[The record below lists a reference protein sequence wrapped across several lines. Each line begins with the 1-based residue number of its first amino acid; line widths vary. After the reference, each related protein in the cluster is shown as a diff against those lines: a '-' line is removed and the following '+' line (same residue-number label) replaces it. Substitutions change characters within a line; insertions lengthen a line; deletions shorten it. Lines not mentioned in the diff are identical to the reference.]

1 MVDIKINSPKT
12 LSNGGLWNGVVLE
25 KLKILELSE
34 HLAYLYIELIENLSS
49 VYSAKYDFPQDALRI
64 ILRTAIV
71 PITHCFF
78 ERLIRLNKIVSHSK
92 CKPIVAAQALF
103 AIPNTIEEFQGSV
116 NTQQFNQS
124 VISPLSEVLELEN
137 INGNKVVELN
147 LAQPAIFKNNLFKI
161 DKNKFSL
168 GNILSRMLKILRT
181 TIESRQNDSDCSLPA
196 PTFLKA

>member
-34 HLAYLYIELIENLSS
+34 HLAYLYIELIEKLSS
-49 VYSAKYDFPQDALRI
+49 VYSAKYDSPQDALRI

-71 PITHCFF
+71 SITHCFF

-103 AIPNTIEEFQGSV
+103 AIPI
-116 NTQQFNQS
+116 
-124 VISPLSEVLELEN
+124 I
-137 INGNKVVELN
+137 
-147 LAQPAIFKNNLFKI
+147 LF
-161 DKNKFSL
+161 L
-168 GNILSRMLKILRT
+168 ILQKYRL
-181 TIESRQNDSDCSLPA
+181 
-196 PTFLKA
+196 F